1 MDDQA
6 AAAEVL
12 LFWFGPREARGRRD
26 KRWFGKE
33 EAFDRE
39 CRARFLALHE
49 RAAGGELAA
58 WRKQAPEC
66 LALIL
71 LLDQFPRNMFRGTA
85 RAFAT
90 DPSALD
96 AARHAV
102 AQGFDRGMLA
112 VERLFVYLPFE
123 HSEALADQ
131 ERACELTSP
140 LQAFPETADAY
151 AYAVAHRDIIAR
163 FGRFPHRNALLGR
176 ESTAEEIEF
185 LKAPGSSF

>member
-12 LFWFGPREARGRRD
+12 LFWFGPGEARGRRD
-26 KRWFGKE
+26 KRWFAKE

-39 CRARFLALHE
+39 CRARFLAVHE
-49 RAAGGELAA
+49 RAAGGELSA

-90 DPSALD
+90 DPLALD

-131 ERACELTSP
+131 ERACELTKP
-140 LQAFPETADAY
+140 LEAFPETADAY